1 MTVSMRRMSAGEGY
15 RYLLK
20 SVAAGDGQR
29 ALSTP
34 LTRYYAEAGTPPGRW
49 MGSGLAA
56 FGDGQLAPGM
66 QVTEEQLALLIGMGR
81 DPIAGD
87 RLGRAYPAYK
97 PLADRVAK
105 RVADLDP
112 DLSPDDRATET
123 ARIQAEEVREGGRSA
138 VAGFDLTFSVPKSVS
153 VLWAVADADIQE
165 KIVAA
170 HHAAVADVIGL
181 FEREVAAT
189 RAGFADT
196 EGAVAQVGVAGI
208 AAVAYDHVDS
218 RAGDPQLHTH
228 VVVSNKVRTLL
239 DGRWRS
245 LDGRPVYAARV
256 GLSEHYNALLA
267 DRLTGEIGVGWERRE
282 RGADRCP
289 RWEITGISDDLIG
302 EFSSRT
308 REIEVEKDRLIG
320 EYVDR
325 HGRQPS
331 AKTIVKLRAQA
342 TLATRP
348 AKEVRPLADLTAEW
362 RHRAQAQL
370 GVEPTA
376 WAATLTSISEGE
388 PLTVDDIP
396 TEAINDAA
404 GEVVAA
410 VSAKRAVW
418 NHWNL
423 LAEASKQTMGLRFAT
438 TADREAMVGLVV
450 DAAQNQS
457 VRLTPPELA
466 PSPTSFRREDGSSVF
481 RPKHLEKYSSAA
493 LLDAEARL
501 IDRADATTTEQ
512 QAAPRVRLRIVARVL
527 ARHRRLTVEQQ
538 QAVQSIA
545 TSGRS
550 LDLLVGPA
558 GAGKTT
564 TMRALRAAWTVEH
577 GRRSVVG
584 LAPSA
589 MAAQA
594 LAADLGVGCENTAK
608 WLHDHEHRRGHGHTT
623 LRRGQLVIVDEA
635 TLADTRTLDKITT
648 IAVEAGAKVLLVGD
662 PHQLQ
667 SVDAGGAFALLV
679 DRRPDPPSLTEIH
692 RFTHGWEKDASLALS
707 RGEVEVIGT
716 YTRHDRIREG
726 MTEEMLDAAYQAWR
740 ADRNAGVQSI
750 LVTESTHA
758 VQALNER
765 ARAERLLHARTVD
778 GRETQLADGTRASAG
793 DVVIT
798 RRNDRTR
805 QVRGGGWVKNGDR
818 WTITAVRDD
827 DSVVLQRH
835 DGSDPRPRGSG
846 RTVLPAEYVAEHL
859 DLGYAITAHR
869 AQGVT
874 VDTAHVVVTAATTR
888 ENLYVAMTRGRD
900 SNIAYVALDQPDDTH
915 TTPEPDDVT
924 AHTVLYGV
932 LHHTGSNL
940 SAHQTLEAEH
950 ETHGGI
956 ARLAAELETIAADA
970 QHDRFADLLRR
981 SGLTPDQHAAVTAS
995 TAFGPLT
1002 AAMRRAEA
1010 YHHDL
1015 DALLP
1020 RIVGQH
1026 HLDDAEDIAAVL
1038 AHRLDRTAARP
1049 PRGCRQRP
1057 ALIAGLIPEPLGPM
1071 SDEHHH
1077 AIDERKHLIENRAR
1091 ALAEQALA
1099 DRAPWTR
1106 RLGTPPTGA
1115 TERMWWLQAV
1125 TTIAAYRDR
1134 YQVTGIS
1141 PAGAGAAGHLQWPEV
1156 RRAVRAA
1163 ESARGLAER
1172 RRENEAASVVGASTT
1187 SAWSGA
1193 SDQLR
1198 GR

>member
-20 SVAAGDGQR
+20 SVAVGDGAR
-29 ALSTP
+29 VLSTP
-34 LTRYYAEAGTPPGRW
+34 LTRYYTEAGTPPGRW
-49 MGSGLAA
+49 MGSGLAT
-56 FGDGQLAPGM
+56 FGDGQLEPGM
-66 QVTEEQLALLIGMGR
+66 QVSEEQLALLIGMGR
-81 DPIAGD
+81 DPITGD
-87 RLGRAYPAYK
+87 QLGRAYPTYK
-97 PLADRVAK
+97 PLADRVAD
-105 RVADLDP
+105 RVAELDQ
-112 DLSPDDRATET
+112 DLSSEDRATET
-123 ARIQAEEVREGGRSA
+123 TRIHAEETRDGGRTA

-153 VLWAVADADIQE
+153 ILWAVADADVQE
-165 KIVAA
+165 RIVAA
-170 HHAAVADVIGL
+170 HHAAVADVMDL

-196 EGAVAQVGVAGI
+196 DGAVAQVGVAGV

-245 LDGRPVYAARV
+245 LDGRSVYAARV

-267 DRLTGEIGVGWERRE
+267 DRLTCEVGVAWERRD
-282 RGADRCP
+282 RGADRNP
-289 RWEITGISDDLIG
+289 RWEITGIGDDLIG

-308 REIEVEKDRLIG
+308 REIEVEKHRLIA
-320 EYVDR
+320 EYMAR

-331 AKTIVKLRAQA
+331 AKTIVKLRAEA

-348 AKEVRPLADLTAEW
+348 PKEVRSLADLTDEW
-362 RHRAQAQL
+362 RRRAQAHL
-370 GVEPTA
+370 GADPTA
-376 WAATLTSISEGE
+376 WAA
-388 PLTVDDIP
+388 PLIRSDQRGPVTVDDVSRAVI
-396 TEAINDAA
+396 EQVA

-410 VSAKRAVW
+410 VSVKRAVW

-438 TADREAMVGLVV
+438 THDREAVIGLVV

-466 PSPTSFRREDGSSVF
+466 TSPTTFRREDGTSVF
-481 RPKHLEKYSSAA
+481 RPKHLEKYSSTA
-493 LLDAEARL
+493 LLEAEARL
-501 IDRADATTTEQ
+501 LHRSDESASM
-512 QAAPRVRLRIVARVL
+512 APRVRPRVVARVL
-527 ARHRRLTVEQQ
+527 ARHCRLTAEQQ
-538 QAVQSIA
+538 SAVQSIA
-545 TSGRS
+545 TSGRAV
-550 LDLLVGPA
+550 DLLVGPA

-564 TMRALRAAWTVEH
+564 TMRALRAAWVVEH

-608 WLHDHEHRRGHGHTT
+608 WLHDHENNRRQGHTT
-623 LRRGQLVIVDEA
+623 LRPGQLVIVDEA

-648 IAVEAGAKVLLVGD
+648 IAAEARAKVLLVGD

-679 DRRPDPPSLTEIH
+679 DRRPDAPALTELH
-692 RFTHGWEKDASLALS
+692 RFTHAWEKDATLALS

-726 MTEEMLDAAYQAWR
+726 LTEEMLDAAYAAWR
-740 ADRNAGVQSI
+740 ADCAAGLQSI

-765 ARAERLLHARTVD
+765 ARAERLLHADSVD
-778 GRETQLADGTRASAG
+778 GREAQLADGSRASTG

-798 RRNDRTR
+798 RRNDRTL
-805 QVRGGGWVKNGDR
+805 QVSAGGWVKNGDR
-818 WTITAVRDD
+818 WTITAVRVDG
-827 DSVVLQRH
+827 SVVVQRLDRS
-835 DGSDPRPRGSG
+835 DGRLPRGSG
-846 RTVLPAEYVAEHL
+846 RAALPPEYAAEHL

-874 VDTAHVVVTAATTR
+874 VDTAHVVVTGATTR

-900 SNIAYVALDQPDDTH
+900 SNIAYVTLDQPDDTH

-932 LHHTGSNL
+932 LHHTGTNL
-940 SAHQTLEAEH
+940 SAHQTIEAEH
-950 ETHGGI
+950 ELHGSI
-956 ARLAAELETIAADA
+956 TRLAAELETIAADA
-970 QHDRFADLLRR
+970 QHDRFTDLLAR
-981 SGLTPDQHAAVTAS
+981 SGLTTNQHAAVLDSA
-995 TAFGPLT
+995 AFGPLT

-1015 DALLP
+1015 DTLLP

-1026 HLDDAEDIAAVL
+1026 HLDDADDIAAVL
-1038 AHRLDRTAARP
+1038 THRLDSAAARP
-1049 PRGCRQRP
+1049 PRGCRQQP
-1057 ALIAGLIPEPLGPM
+1057 KLIAGLIPEPLDPM
-1071 SDEHHH
+1071 TDDHRH
-1077 AIDERKHLIENRAR
+1077 AIAERKNIIETRAR

-1106 RLGTPPTGA
+1106 RLGIPPTDRA
-1115 TERMWWLQAV
+1115 DRERWLQAL

-1134 YQVTGIS
+1134 HQVTVYEPVGTEGNYDVRHRDRQS
-1141 PAGAGAAGHLQWPEV
+1141 ALQ
-1156 RRAVRAA
+1156 AVRSAQTMVNAA
-1163 ESARGLAER
+1163 HVWGAVEAEEHTVARG
-1172 RRENEAASVVGASTT
+1172 
-1187 SAWSGA
+1187 
-1193 SDQLR
+1193 
-1198 GR
+1198 